1 MKTSKSRAF
10 AALKICSMFDSSE
23 ASVLLLAHTKR
34 RRSAAD
40 RFANGLAYDVDDEAG
55 RSND

>member
-1 MKTSKSRAF
+1 
-10 AALKICSMFDSSE
+10 LLYVLDSSE

-40 RFANGLAYDVDDEAG
+40 RFAKGLAYDVDDEAG
-55 RSND
+55 RGND